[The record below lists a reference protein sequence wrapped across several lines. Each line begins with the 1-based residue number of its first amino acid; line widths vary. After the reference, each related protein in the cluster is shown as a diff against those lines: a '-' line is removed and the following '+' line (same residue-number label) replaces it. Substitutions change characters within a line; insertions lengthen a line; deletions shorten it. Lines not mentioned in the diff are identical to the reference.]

1 MLNENKIRHIV
12 QVAQETRYWL
22 DKVLPKED
30 RHREEK
36 LDAAFVMGL
45 LHDIGYDKLDE
56 DDNPTRHAEI
66 SAEMATHFVAHAD
79 ELVAAIKN
87 HGHDECESLFAYALN
102 KADLTVDSHGGMV
115 DMLER
120 VEKIERDYPGTTH
133 AAHARQQ
140 YEYVLTAERRLTNKK
155 AEAGKTRSYRAVD
168 FDSFSTACPWAFC
181 HGEGHVNNGYNCS
194 HPNQEETEDDSGYT
208 TIGRCHCFS
217 CPLGTMAEACDLG
230 QDPDDPDAIRG
241 DIDWSG
247 VDCGADGKPS
257 VDTLDEED
265 TLLVR
270 SDMGK
275 DTDQSE
281 ALFWWESYLNRYNA
295 DWKREHQ
302 ADTDFYNKCEIRK
315 RIPIKKEDRH
325 RKENAHGKGDAHD

>member
-30 RHREEK
+30 RHRDEK

-45 LHDIGYDKLDE
+45 LHDIGYDKLGE
-56 DDNPTRHAEI
+56 DDDPTRHAEI

-120 VEKIERDYPGTTH
+120 VKKIERDYPGTTH

-140 YEYVLTAERRLTNKK
+140 YEYVLAAERRLTDEK
-155 AEAGKTRSYRAVD
+155 AETGKTRSYRAVD

-194 HPNQEETEDDSGYT
+194 HPNQEETEDDGGYT

-230 QDPDDPDAIRG
+230 QDPDDPDAIRD

-247 VDCGADGKPS
+247 VDCGADGRPS

-275 DTDQSE
+275 DTDPSE

-295 DWKREHQ
+295 DWKRKHQ

-315 RIPIKKEDRH
+315 RMPIKKEDRH
-325 RKENAHGKGDAHD
+325 KKENAHGKGDAHD